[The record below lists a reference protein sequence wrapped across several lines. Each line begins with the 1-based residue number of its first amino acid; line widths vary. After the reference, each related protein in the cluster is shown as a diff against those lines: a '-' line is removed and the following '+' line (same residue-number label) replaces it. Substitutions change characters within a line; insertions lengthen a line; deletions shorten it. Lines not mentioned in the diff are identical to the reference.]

1 MAKLLVLLIAALVLA
16 DEVEIPETIDLNNN
30 EVAEEVEKVAESIE
44 EEVEEPED
52 PLEKALKNLE
62 DAEQHE
68 FQADVARVMDI
79 FIHSL
84 YTHKEIFIR
93 ETISNASDALDK
105 LRYLA
110 ITDDSV
116 LGDNKNL
123 DIFIEYDKE
132 TRTLSFTDTG
142 IGMTKDD
149 LINHLGTIAK
159 SGTTQFVEALA
170 SGGDINLIGQFGVG
184 FYSNFLVAE
193 KIIVTSKH
201 NDDDQHIWISK
212 ASNTFSVLKDPKGN
226 TLGRGTRISIKLKQ
240 DATEFVD
247 EETLRKNIKKYS
259 EFVQYPIYL
268 KVKKEISRE
277 EDIPEDEIDEENG
290 KTTRLV
296 KETVWD
302 WERINESKPIWLRDE
317 VEDDE
322 YFNFYKT
329 LSKDPRDPMSYIHF
343 TAEGEVE
350 FKALLYIPS
359 TDAADMFK
367 NLYAATAPVKL
378 YVKRVLI
385 TEEFHDL
392 IPRYLSFVRG
402 VVDSDDLP
410 LNVARENLQHTKIL
424 KLINKKIT
432 RKILQ
437 ELQEIADEEPEE
449 GETENEYIEFYK
461 ELGKHIKLGI
471 IEDTANKQKLCK
483 LVRFY
488 STHNADQLTSL
499 DDYISR
505 MKDGQDDIYFIAG
518 DDRHKLVQSP
528 LIKKLRAQGYEV
540 LLLDDPIDEYTVNTI
555 NEYERM
561 HLQNVGASDWV
572 IPEEDE
578 EFARKKEKALKK
590 HYETLLDWFKGL
602 MKGKVQEVTISR
614 KLHEEPSVITT
625 SGDDGQS
632 ANMER
637 ISKAQAFGKKENPM
651 NPPGKKTW
659 EVNPAHPMIKKLLS
673 FSYDLPT
680 KGFERDVAVTM
691 YDLALIQSG
700 FILPDSADFYHR
712 VQSFIAKDLGVDPN
726 EEVSEP
732 YVDVEWEEEEEET
745 YESLDKFNLDED
757 L

>member
-1 MAKLLVLLIAALVLA
+1 MAKIILLVFAGFLLFAAVA
-16 DEVEIPETIDLNNN
+16 NTDPEVVKESESSINTESSSET
-30 EVAEEVEKVAESIE
+30 
-44 EEVEEPED
+44 
-52 PLEKALKNLE
+52 KALKEDLLAKALADLE

-68 FQADVARVMDI
+68 FQADVSRVMDI

-84 YTHKEIFIR
+84 YTNKEIFIR

-116 LGDNKNL
+116 LKDNKNL
-123 DIFIEYDKE
+123 DIFIEYDKDA
-132 TRTLSFTDTG
+132 RTLSFTDTG
-142 IGMTKDD
+142 VGMTKDD
-149 LINHLGTIAK
+149 LIKHLGTIAK

-170 SGGDINLIGQFGVG
+170 SGADINLIGQFGVG

-193 KIIVTSKH
+193 QIVVTSKH
-201 NDDDQHIWISK
+201 NDDDQHIWVSK
-212 ASNTFSVLKDPKGN
+212 ASNTFSVLKDPRGN
-226 TLGRGTRISIKLKQ
+226 TLGRGTRITIKLKQ
-240 DATEFVD
+240 DATEFLD
-247 EETLRKNIKKYS
+247 EENLRKNVKKYS

-277 EDIPEDEIDEENG
+277 VDVPAEESDDSE
-290 KTTRLV
+290 KTTKLV

-302 WERINESKPIWLRDE
+302 WERVNENKPIWLRDD
-317 VEDDE
+317 VEDEE
-322 YFNFYKT
+322 YFSFYKT
-329 LSKDPRDPMSYIHF
+329 LSKDPRDPMSYIRF

-367 NLYAATAPVKL
+367 NLYSQSAPVKL

-385 TEEFHDL
+385 TEDFHDL
-392 IPRYLSFVRG
+392 IPKYLSFIRG

-437 ELQEIADEEPEE
+437 ELQDIANEETPEGEEPEY
-449 GETENEYIEFYK
+449 TKFYK
-461 ELGKHIKLGI
+461 EFGKHIKLGI
-471 IEDTANKQKLCK
+471 IDDTANKSKLCK

-488 STHNADQLTSL
+488 STNNIDGLTSL
-499 DDYISR
+499 DEYISR
-505 MKDGQDDIYFIAG
+505 MKDGQEDIYFIAG
-518 DDRHKLVQSP
+518 DDRAKLNQSP
-528 LIKKLRAQGYEV
+528 LIKKLKNLGYEV

-561 HLQNVGASDWV
+561 HLQNVGGNDWV

-578 EFARKKEKALKK
+578 EFARKKEKALKN
-590 HYETLLDWFKGL
+590 HFDALIEWYKGIT
-602 MKGKVQEVTISR
+602 GGRVQNVIISR
-614 KLHEEPSVITT
+614 KLQEEPSIITT

-637 ISKAQAFGKKENPM
+637 ISKAQAFGKKDSPT
-651 NPPGKKTW
+651 NPPGKKIW
-659 EVNPAHPMIKKLLS
+659 EINPAHPINKKILT
-673 FSYDLPT
+673 FAYNMPT
-680 KGFERDVAVTM
+680 EGFEKDVGLTM

-700 FILPDSADFYHR
+700 FILPDSTDFYHR
-712 VQSFIAKDLGVDPN
+712 VQRFIAKELGVDPN
-726 EEVSEP
+726 EKISEP
-732 YVDVEWEEEEEET
+732 VVDIDWKEPGEEIF
-745 YESLDKFNLDED
+745 ESLDSFNLDED

>member
-1 MAKLLVLLIAALVLA
+1 MAKLAVLILASLVLVNKANLSAE
-16 DEVEIPETIDLNNN
+16 DEAELEVPELNSEAPEVVE
-30 EVAEEVEKVAESIE
+30 AESKV
-44 EEVEEPED
+44 EVD
-52 PLEKALKNLE
+52 ILKTLTSLE

-84 YTHKEIFIR
+84 YTNKEIFIR

-105 LRYLA
+105 LRYLS

-116 LGDNKNL
+116 LGDKKEL
-123 DIFIEYDKE
+123 EIFIEYDKE
-132 TRTLSFTDTG
+132 TRTLSFTDSG
-142 IGMTKDD
+142 IGMTKQD
-149 LINHLGTIAK
+149 LITHLGTIAK

-170 SGGDINLIGQFGVG
+170 SGSDINLIGQFGVG

-193 KIIVTSKH
+193 QITVTSKH
-201 NDDDQHIWISK
+201 NDDEQHIWVSR
-212 ASNTFSVLKDPKGN
+212 ASNTFKVIKDPRGN

-240 DATEFVD
+240 DSTEFLD
-247 EETLRKNIKKYS
+247 EEVLRKNVKKYS
-259 EFVQYPIYL
+259 EFVQYPIFL
-268 KVKKEISRE
+268 KVKKDVSRE
-277 EDIPEDEIDEENG
+277 VQIPEDEIEEDG

-322 YFNFYKT
+322 YFDFYKSLT
-329 LSKDPRDPMSYIHF
+329 KDPRDPMSFIHF
-343 TAEGEVE
+343 TTEGEVE

-359 TDAADMFK
+359 SDASDMFK
-367 NLYAATAPVKL
+367 NLYASSAPVKL

-392 IPRYLSFVRG
+392 IPRYLSFIKG

-432 RKILQ
+432 RKVLQ
-437 ELQEIADEEPEE
+437 ELQDIADEEVEE
-449 GETENEYIEFYK
+449 GEPNEYLKFYEEF
-461 ELGKHIKLGI
+461 GKHIKLGI
-471 IEDTANKQKLCK
+471 IEDTGNKAKLCK
-483 LVRFY
+483 LVRFF
-488 STHNADQLTSL
+488 STHDVDSLTSL
-499 DDYISR
+499 DEYISR

-518 DDRHKLVQSP
+518 DDRHKLDQSP
-528 LIKKLRAQGYEV
+528 LIKKLKARGYEV
-540 LLLDDPIDEYTVNTI
+540 LLMDDPIDEYTANTI

-561 HLQNVGASDWV
+561 HMQNVGANDWV

-578 EFARKKEKALKK
+578 ELARKKEKALKK
-590 HYETLLDWFKGL
+590 HYEGVIEWLKGIL
-602 MKGKVQEVTISR
+602 SNKVHEVVISR
-614 KLHEEPSVITT
+614 KLHEEPSVVTT
-625 SGDDGQS
+625 GGEDSQS

-637 ISKAQAFGKKENPM
+637 ISKAQAFGRGENPM
-651 NPPGKKTW
+651 NPPGRRTW
-659 EVNPAHPMIKKLLS
+659 EINPAHPMIKKLQRYS
-673 FSYDLPT
+673 VDRPVEGIEKDFA
-680 KGFERDVAVTM
+680 FTM

-700 FILPDSADFYHR
+700 FLLPDKNDFYHR
-712 VQSFIAKDLGVDPN
+712 VQKFVARDLDVDPD
-726 EEVSEP
+726 EELSEP
-732 YVDVEWEEEEEET
+732 YVDVDVEEEEET
-745 YESLDKFNLDED
+745 YESLDSFNLDED

>member
-1 MAKLLVLLIAALVLA
+1 MARQTLLILSILLLSTLSEVTLEPELDSSDAAS
-16 DEVEIPETIDLNNN
+16 EIQS
-30 EVAEEVEKVAESIE
+30 EEVNSADVGS
-44 EEVEEPED
+44 EVPED
-52 PLEKALKNLE
+52 YLKTLTSLE

-84 YTHKEIFIR
+84 YTNKEIFIR

-105 LRYLA
+105 LRYLS

-123 DIFIEYDKE
+123 EIFIEYDKE
-132 TRTLSFTDTG
+132 SRTLSFTDTG
-142 IGMTKDD
+142 VGMTKQD
-149 LINHLGTIAK
+149 LITHLGTIAK

-170 SGGDINLIGQFGVG
+170 SGSDINLIGQFGVG

-193 KIIVTSKH
+193 QITVTSKH
-201 NDDDQHIWISK
+201 NDDDQHIWISR
-212 ASNTFSVLKDPKGN
+212 ASNTFKVLKDPQGN
-226 TLGRGTRISIKLKQ
+226 TLGRGTRISIRLKQ
-240 DATEFVD
+240 DSTEFLD
-247 EETLRKNIKKYS
+247 EEVLRKNVKKYS

-268 KVKKEISRE
+268 KVKKDVSRE
-277 EDIPEDEIDEENG
+277 VQIPEDEIEEDG

-302 WERINESKPIWLRDE
+302 WERVNESKPIWLRDE

-322 YFNFYKT
+322 YFDFYKT
-329 LSKDPRDPMSYIHF
+329 LTKDPRDPMSYIHF
-343 TAEGEVE
+343 NTEGEVE

-359 TDAADMFK
+359 SDASDMFK
-367 NLYAATAPVKL
+367 NLYASSAPVKL

-392 IPRYLSFVRG
+392 IPRYLSFIKG

-437 ELQEIADEEPEE
+437 ELQDIADEEPEE
-449 GETENEYIEFYK
+449 GEANEYLKFYEEF
-461 ELGKHIKLGI
+461 GKHIKLGI
-471 IEDTANKQKLCK
+471 IEDTANKAKLCK

-488 STHNADQLTSL
+488 SSYDVDSLTSL
-499 DDYISR
+499 DEYISR

-518 DDRHKLVQSP
+518 DDRHKLDQSP
-528 LIKKLRAQGYEV
+528 LIKKLKSRGYEV
-540 LLLDDPIDEYTVNTI
+540 LLLDDPIDEYTANTI

-561 HLQNVGASDWV
+561 HMQNVGANDWV

-578 EFARKKEKALKK
+578 EYARKKEKALKK
-590 HYETLLDWFKGL
+590 HFESAIEWFKGIL
-602 MKGKVQEVTISR
+602 GNKVHEVVISR
-614 KLHEEPSVITT
+614 KLHEEPSVVTT
-625 SGDDGQS
+625 GGEDSQS

-637 ISKAQAFGKKENPM
+637 ISKAQAFGRGENPM
-651 NPPGKKTW
+651 NPPGRRTW
-659 EVNPAHPMIKKLLS
+659 EINPAHPMMKRLLRY
-673 FSYDLPT
+673 SYDKPT
-680 KGFERDVAVTM
+680 EGMEKDVAFTM

-700 FILPDSADFYHR
+700 FLLPDKNDFYHR
-712 VQSFIAKDLGVDPN
+712 VQKFVARDLDVDL
-726 EEVSEP
+726 EEDFSEP
-732 YVDVEWEEEEEET
+732 YVDVGIDEEEET
-745 YESLDKFNLDED
+745 YESLDSFNLDED

>member
-1 MAKLLVLLIAALVLA
+1 MAKIAFLLLAVLVLSEEATTPDDQVP
-16 DEVEIPETIDLNNN
+16 PEPTE
-30 EVAEEVEKVAESIE
+30 EVAKDAEPVPIK
-44 EEVEEPED
+44 ED
-52 PLEKALKNLE
+52 PLEKALKDLE
-62 DAEQHE
+62 DAEKHE
-68 FQADVARVMDI
+68 FQADVSRVMDI

-84 YTHKEIFIR
+84 YTNKEIFIR

-116 LGDNKNL
+116 LGENRNL
-123 DIFIEYDKE
+123 DIFIEYDKDAK
-132 TRTLSFTDTG
+132 TLSFTDTG

-149 LINHLGTIAK
+149 LIKHLGTIAK

-170 SGGDINLIGQFGVG
+170 SGADLNLIGQFGVG
-184 FYSNFLVAE
+184 FYSNFLAAE
-193 KIIVTSKH
+193 QIIVTSKH

-212 ASNTFSVLKDPKGN
+212 ASNTFSVLKDPRGN
-226 TLGRGTRISIKLKQ
+226 TLGRGTRITIKLKQ
-240 DATEFVD
+240 DATEFLD
-247 EETLRKNIKKYS
+247 EENLRKIVKKYS

-277 EDIPEDEIDEENG
+277 IEIPLEERDEDDE
-290 KTTRLV
+290 KTTKMV

-302 WERINESKPIWLRDE
+302 WERVNENKPIWLREE
-317 VEDDE
+317 VEDEE
-322 YFNFYKT
+322 YFSFYKT

-359 TDAADMFK
+359 TDAADLFK
-367 NLYAATAPVKL
+367 NIYASSAPVKL

-392 IPRYLSFVRG
+392 IPRYLSFIRG

-437 ELQEIADEEPEE
+437 ELQDIADEEVEE
-449 GETENEYIEFYK
+449 GETENEYTRFYK
-461 ELGKHIKLGI
+461 EFGKHIKLGI
-471 IEDTANKQKLCK
+471 TEDTANKGKLCK
-483 LVRFY
+483 LLRFY
-488 STHNADQLTSL
+488 STNDIDKLTSL
-499 DDYISR
+499 DEYISR

-518 DDRHKLVQSP
+518 DDRVKLSQSP
-528 LIKKLRAQGYEV
+528 LIKKLKNQGYEV

-561 HLQNVGASDWV
+561 HLQNVGSNDWV

-578 EFARKKEKALKK
+578 EFARKKEKALKL
-590 HYETLLDWFKGL
+590 HYDPLIEWFKGITA
-602 MKGKVQEVTISR
+602 GKVQEVTISR
-614 KLHEEPSVITT
+614 KLHEEPSIITT
-625 SGDDGQS
+625 NGDDGQS

-637 ISKAQAFGKKENPM
+637 IAKAQAFGKKDSSSSPSR
-651 NPPGKKTW
+651 KTW
-659 EVNPAHPMIKKLLS
+659 EINPGHPIIKKLQT
-673 FSYDLPT
+673 FAATMPT
-680 KGFERDVAVTM
+680 KGFEREVGDTM

-700 FILPDSADFYHR
+700 FSLPDSTRFYHR
-712 VQSFIAKDLGVDPN
+712 IQKFIAKDLGVDPG
-726 EEVSEP
+726 EGVSEP
-732 YVDVEWEEEEEET
+732 YVDVDWQEPEEEK
-745 YESLDKFNLDED
+745 YESLDTFSLDED

>member
-1 MAKLLVLLIAALVLA
+1 MLSLLSLSVFLLSGMQVSSEDSPA
-16 DEVEIPETIDLNNN
+16 DPPPAPVT
-30 EVAEEVEKVAESIE
+30 S
-44 EEVEEPED
+44 ED
-52 PLEKALKNLE
+52 PFLLTTEPPMDPLSDALSDLST
-62 DAEQHE
+62 AEQHE
-68 FQADVARVMDI
+68 FQADVSRVMDI

-84 YTHKEIFIR
+84 YTNKEIFIR

-105 LRYLA
+105 LRYLS

-123 DIFIEYDKE
+123 DIFIEYDKDS
-132 TRTLSFTDTG
+132 RTISFTDTG
-142 IGMTKDD
+142 IGMTKED
-149 LINHLGTIAK
+149 LIKHLGTIAK

-170 SGGDINLIGQFGVG
+170 SGADINLIGQFGVG

-193 KIIVTSKH
+193 QIIVTSKH
-201 NDDDQHIWISK
+201 NDDDQHVWISR
-212 ASNTFSVLKDPKGN
+212 ASNTFSVQKDPRGN
-226 TLGRGTRISIKLKQ
+226 TLGRGTRVTIKLKQ
-240 DATEFVD
+240 DATDFLD
-247 EETLRKNIKKYS
+247 EEILRKNVKKYS
-259 EFVQYPIYL
+259 EFVHYPIYL

-277 EDIPEDEIDEENG
+277 IDIPEDEIDLEDDRR
-290 KTTRLV
+290 TRLV

-302 WERINESKPIWLRDE
+302 WERINESKPIWLRDD
-317 VEDDE
+317 VEDEE
-322 YFNFYKT
+322 YFSFYKT

-359 TDAADMFK
+359 VDAADMFR
-367 NLYAATAPVKL
+367 NLYASSAPVKL

-385 TEEFHDL
+385 NEEFHDL
-392 IPRYLSFVRG
+392 IPRYLSFIRG

-437 ELQEIADEEPEE
+437 ELQDIADEEPEE
-449 GETENEYIEFYK
+449 GESQNEYVSFYK
-461 ELGKHIKLGI
+461 EFGKHIKLGI
-471 IEDTANKQKLCK
+471 IEDTANKAKLCK

-488 STHNADQLTSL
+488 STHEINTLISL
-499 DDYISR
+499 DEYISR

-518 DDRHKLVQSP
+518 DDRAKLDQSP
-528 LIKKLRAQGYEV
+528 LIKKLKSQGYEV

-561 HLQNVGASDWV
+561 HMQNVGANDWI

-578 EFARKKEKALKK
+578 EFARKKEKALKEM
-590 HYETLLDWFKGL
+590 YTALIDWFKGL
-602 MKGKVQEVTISR
+602 LQYKVQEVKISR
-614 KLHEEPSVITT
+614 KLHEEPSIVTT
-625 SGDDGQS
+625 SGEDGQS

-637 ISKAQAFGKKENPM
+637 ISKAQAFGKKDSPM
-651 NPPGKKTW
+651 NPPGKKSW
-659 EVNPAHPMIKKLLS
+659 EVNPAHPMIKKLLH
-673 FSYDLPT
+673 YAYNLPT
-680 KGFERDVAVTM
+680 KGFERDVAMTM

-700 FILPDSADFYHR
+700 FILPDTADFYHR
-712 VQSFIAKDLGVDPN
+712 VQTFISADLGVDPN
-726 EEVSEP
+726 EEFSEP
-732 YVDVEWEEEEEET
+732 YVDVDIQEDDEEV
-745 YESLDKFNLDED
+745 YESLDAFSLDED